1 MLSRMASPVRDAPPI
16 GTAAALL
23 LLPITFALL
32 ALVGAAALD
41 WGLPGVAVAQLVG
54 FALPA
59 WLTAARSGRPARVL
73 ALVRPSR
80 RALAGAALVGA
91 TYWYLSAA
99 LLVPLVDGLMTE
111 REVRE
116 LTLHFSGPE
125 PLAVKL
131 LALAALPAVCEE
143 LLFRGAIA
151 RGLRG
156 RLGLAGA
163 ALLSSA
169 YFALMHGSLARLPIT
184 FALGL
189 ILAIATLRTG
199 SLWPAMMIHAG
210 NNSAAVALS
219 WPPLAGLEQLLGD
232 HVGLMLPLAALATG
246 VGLNLLWRGGNG
258 EIPLVSDATSL

>member
-1 MLSRMASPVRDAPPI
+1 MGPPVRDAQPI

-23 LLPITFALL
+23 LLPVTFALL

-41 WGLPGVAVAQLVG
+41 WGLPGVAVTQLVG

-59 WLTAARSGRPARVL
+59 WLAARTAGRPAAVL

-99 LLVPLVDGLMTE
+99 LIVPLVDDLVTE

-116 LTLHFSGPE
+116 LTEHIAGPE
-125 PLAVKL
+125 PLALKL
-131 LALAALPAVCEE
+131 LALAAVPAVCEE

-151 RGLRG
+151 RGLRR
-156 RLGLAGA
+156 RLGLFGA
-163 ALLSSA
+163 AACSSA
-169 YFALMHGSLARLPIT
+169 YFAFLHGSLARLPIT

-189 ILAIATLRTG
+189 ILAVATLRAR
-199 SLWPAMMIHAG
+199 SLWPAMIIHAG
-210 NNSAAVALS
+210 NNAAAVALS
-219 WPPLAGLEQLLGD
+219 WPSLSGLEELLGESAGLLLP
-232 HVGLMLPLAALATG
+232 MAALATG
-246 VGLNLLWRGGNG
+246 VGLALLWQAGNE